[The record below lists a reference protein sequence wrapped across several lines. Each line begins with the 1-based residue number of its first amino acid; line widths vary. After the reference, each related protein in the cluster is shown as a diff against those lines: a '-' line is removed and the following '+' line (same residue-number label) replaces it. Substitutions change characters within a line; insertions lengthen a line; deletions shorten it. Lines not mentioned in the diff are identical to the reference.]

1 MADNTYKIQMN
12 GEWTLEDL
20 YWLPH
25 VYSQVYA
32 FLYTLNIPLTDD
44 REEQLYITF
53 TAHPWRG
60 GYSAVNFYSY
70 LQNLVPRPD
79 RPRVVSIQ
87 YGSPGLMELGLAVS
101 IAISI
106 RVLVKT
112 FSMGIIDLHSLY
124 NSIYKGLQDRK
135 LMRIEVK
142 RKELALEK
150 EQLQF
155 INEAVRKLSQMM
167 GFKNVEQ
174 INKLTGNPLATLK
187 ILLSFYRRIRT
198 LAGYEEEKKAKFE

>member
-1 MADNTYKIQMN
+1 MVDGTYKIQMH

-20 YWLPH
+20 YLLPH

-32 FLYTLNIPLTDD
+32 LLYALNMPLEDD
-44 REEQLYITF
+44 KEEQLYAAF
-53 TAHPWRG
+53 TAYPWRG

-79 RPRVVSIQ
+79 RPKVVSIQ
-87 YGSPGLMELGLAVS
+87 YGSPGLLELGLVVG

-106 RVLVKT
+106 GYLVKN
-112 FSMGIIDLHSLY
+112 FSRVIIDLHAVY
-124 NSIYKGLQDRK
+124 NDIYKGLQDRK

-142 RKELALEK
+142 RRELALET

-155 INEAVRKLSQMM
+155 INDASQRLSEMM

-174 INKLTGNPLATLK
+174 INRLTGNPLATLK

>member
-1 MADNTYKIQMN
+1 MADDTYKIQMH

-20 YWLPH
+20 YLLPR

-32 FLYTLNIPLTDD
+32 LLYVLNMPLADD

-53 TAHPWRG
+53 TAYPWRG

-87 YGSPGLMELGLAVS
+87 YGSPGLLELGLAVS
-101 IAISI
+101 IAIAI
-106 RVLVKT
+106 GVLVKN
-112 FSMGIIDLHSLY
+112 FSSVILDLHAIY

-142 RKELALEK
+142 RRELALKK

-155 INEAVRKLSQMM
+155 INDATQKLSQMM
-167 GFKNVEQ
+167 DFKNVEQ

>member
-1 MADNTYKIQMN
+1 MADNIYKIQMN

-32 FLYTLNIPLTDD
+32 FLYALNMPLTDYD
-44 REEQLYITF
+44 EERLYITF
-53 TAHPWRG
+53 TAHPWLG
-60 GYSAVNFYSY
+60 GYSAVNFYGY
-70 LQNLVPRPD
+70 LQNLVPSSD
-79 RPRVVSIQ
+79 RPRIVSIQ
-87 YGSPGLMELGLAVS
+87 YGSPGLMELALAVS
-101 IAISI
+101 IALSI
-106 RVLVKT
+106 GVLIRT
-112 FSMGIIDLHSLY
+112 FSRGIIDLHSLY

-142 RKELALEK
+142 RKELALEN
-150 EQLQF
+150 EQIQF
-155 INEAVRKLSQMM
+155 VNEAVQKLSQMM
-167 GFKNVEQ
+167 GFENVEQ

>member
-32 FLYTLNIPLTDD
+32 FLYALNMPLTDYGD
-44 REEQLYITF
+44 EKLYITF
-53 TAHPWRG
+53 TAHPWLG

-70 LQNLVPRPD
+70 LQNLVPRSD

-87 YGSPGLMELGLAVS
+87 YGSLGLLELGLVVS
-101 IAISI
+101 IALSI
-106 RVLVKT
+106 GVLIKT
-112 FSMGIIDLHSLY
+112 FSTGINDLHSLY
-124 NSIYKGLQDRK
+124 SSIYKGLQDRK

-142 RKELALEK
+142 RRELAIEK

-155 INEAVRKLSQMM
+155 INEAAQKLSQMM

-174 INKLTGNPLATLK
+174 INELTGNSLATLK

-198 LAGYEEEKKAKFE
+198 LAGYEKDEKAKFE